1 MQADPFDTL
10 HFYKGTQQICQLA
23 LFVQVQT
30 VIGQILRDKNEFLGS
45 FRSKLFSLRDQ
56 FFYRRTAV
64 LSSHQWNSTE
74 TTRAI
79 TALSN
84 LQIRKVLWRC
94 SHTLTYQLVLIICTQ
109 YLEQLR
115 HITRPEVGIYIRNL
129 LFKVRLVTLRQTT
142 CYIHLLYLTT
152 LFLICIVQDGIDAL
166 LFGIVNE
173 ATRIDHYNIVLI
185 LFWGFV
191 HHLFAVGFE
200 LAHQY
205 LTVVDVLRTPEG
217 HNIDL
222 VLTSGACTHL
232 FLE

>member
-1 MQADPFDTL
+1 M
-10 HFYKGTQQICQLA
+10 
-23 LFVQVQT
+23 
-30 VIGQILRDKNEFLGS
+30 
-45 FRSKLFSLRDQ
+45 
-56 FFYRRTAV
+56 
-64 LSSHQWNSTE
+64 
-74 TTRAI
+74 
-79 TALSN
+79 
-84 LQIRKVLWRC
+84 
-94 SHTLTYQLVLIICTQ
+94 
-109 YLEQLR
+109 
-115 HITRPEVGIYIRNL
+115 
-129 LFKVRLVTLRQTT
+129 
-142 CYIHLLYLTT
+142 
-152 LFLICIVQDGIDAL
+152 QDGIDAL

-173 ATRIDHYNIVLI
+173 ATRIDYYNIVLV